1 MPKKNNDLA
10 QPEKEIFPE
19 DKTKDIERLV
29 QKERKPRFRYVVRL
43 WLYIFSSVKAMS
55 AIYLGFFIILS
66 LLQPILA
73 FVWGRYIKEAE
84 ANINGGIMLPLLLI
98 LAYFAIN
105 YIIDLI
111 NRYIGLNGGENIEQ
125 LSVVQDNRQ
134 KELFHSHIFKKI
146 ASFSSEYMEIA
157 KINDN
162 INQVFN
168 FASDYYNGV
177 SRGVMLQSYA
187 VIAKIVSI
195 LCIIAALY
203 IFNPWLCLIAVAA
216 PLPSLYS
223 MVLGQKLQF
232 KFIKDNTKLQRR
244 IGYFQNLMLSSSAKE
259 LKTFGLYDY
268 FYKKWKDLSDEYT
281 RKERKMIR
289 VGTLLNIINNT
300 ISSSANIGG
309 SVFAIILMATGRIT
323 IGELGAV
330 LALTGTLIG
339 DTGALLGSFSTLFSK
354 ENQAA
359 QFFDLIE
366 LPEKQSGD
374 VVCGDITMM
383 EAKNLSYRYPLTMNY
398 VLNNVNL
405 SIKEGEKIALVGE
418 NGAGKTTFVKLILGI
433 LSPSGGELRINGTQV
448 EDMDSIS
455 RFNATSVV
463 MQDPSAYVTFTVG
476 DNVYLGDTAMPRD
489 EDKIASAIAF
499 SGLEGVR
506 KDELLGKDIG
516 GTDLSGGQWQKIAI
530 ARAAYRNRDFIVLD
544 EPTGNLDP
552 IAEAEI
558 FKKYIS
564 LSKDKT
570 VIFVTHRVSIASLAD
585 RIIVFDEGKIMGDGT
600 HAELLKNS
608 KYAGLYEEQAKW
620 YDR

>member
-1 MPKKNNDLA
+1 
-10 QPEKEIFPE
+10 
-19 DKTKDIERLV
+19 
-29 QKERKPRFRYVVRL
+29 
-43 WLYIFSSVKAMS
+43 
-55 AIYLGFFIILS
+55 
-66 LLQPILA
+66 
-73 FVWGRYIKEAE
+73 
-84 ANINGGIMLPLLLI
+84 
-98 LAYFAIN
+98 
-105 YIIDLI
+105 
-111 NRYIGLNGGENIEQ
+111 
-125 LSVVQDNRQ
+125 
-134 KELFHSHIFKKI
+134 
-146 ASFSSEYMEIA
+146 
-157 KINDN
+157 
-162 INQVFN
+162 
-168 FASDYYNGV
+168 
-177 SRGVMLQSYA
+177 
-187 VIAKIVSI
+187 
-195 LCIIAALY
+195 
-203 IFNPWLCLIAVAA
+203 
-216 PLPSLYS
+216 
-223 MVLGQKLQF
+223 
-232 KFIKDNTKLQRR
+232 
-244 IGYFQNLMLSSSAKE
+244 
-259 LKTFGLYDY
+259 
-268 FYKKWKDLSDEYT
+268 
-281 RKERKMIR
+281 
-289 VGTLLNIINNT
+289 
-300 ISSSANIGG
+300 
-309 SVFAIILMATGRIT
+309 
-323 IGELGAV
+323 
-330 LALTGTLIG
+330 LIG